1 MRYYVHVGEEQ
12 REIDIEPGGAEGTW
26 SVKLAGRAVPVTVRK
41 ASDGALILN
50 IDGQRTEAYVLR
62 ARGGERATVCFEGQA
77 LEVTCRTGMEEQLAK
92 AAEAAGEAMDLA
104 VRTSMPG
111 KIVDVKVKV
120 GDVVA
125 AGQTLVILEAMK
137 MENAINAKGAARVK
151 AVLVKAGQA
160 VESGALLVEL
170 ESQV

>member
-1 MRYYVHVGEEQ
+1 MRYFVHVGEEQ
-12 REIDIEPGGAEGTW
+12 REVDLQPGAADGTW
-26 SVKLAGRAVPVTVRK
+26 NVRVGGRAVPVTVKRT
-41 ASDGALILN
+41 SDGALILN

-62 ARGGERATVCFEGQA
+62 ERGERATVCFEGQA
-77 LEVTCRTGMEEQLAK
+77 MEVVCRTGMEEQLAK
-92 AAEAAGEAMDLA
+92 AAEAAGEALDLA

-111 KIVDVKVKV
+111 KIVDIKVKA
-120 GDVVA
+120 GDAVA

-151 AVLVKAGQA
+151 AVLVKQGQA

-170 ESQV
+170 EPEGK